1 MSALVEC
8 ACVDPKHAHMYWGA
22 AAALIRKAMERG
34 RMGDYAEVEHDVR
47 NGASLLWFAYEGTDI
62 LAAAV
67 TQLNMIEG
75 ERACTIVA
83 LGGENFAKYGHL
95 RGRLE
100 DYARAENCLRMRVIG
115 REGWIRVLPD
125 YRVRAVI
132 LEKAL

>member
-1 MSALVEC
+1 MVEC

-34 RMGDYAEVEHDVR
+34 GMGDCADVEHDVR

-67 TQLNMIEG
+67 TQLNMIQG
-75 ERACTIVA
+75 KRTCTIVA
-83 LGGENFAKYGHL
+83 CGGEGFEKFGHL
-95 RGRLE
+95 RERLE
-100 DYARAENCLRMRVIG
+100 TYARAENCSAMRVNG
-115 REGWIRVLPD
+115 RPGWARLLPD
-125 YRVRAVI
+125 YRTKCVI